1 MNNEVYQRLKALKPK
16 LEKDYHLK
24 RLRLF
29 GSHARDDFTEDS
41 DVDLIVEF
49 SDMRE
54 KTYFTIFDMIYEI
67 EDALEKKV
75 DFVFEHKIYPA
86 LKDSILEDAIDV

>member
-1 MNNEVYQRLKALKPK
+1 MNEEIYDRLKVLKPQ

-29 GSHARDDFTEDS
+29 GSHARDDFQADS

-49 SDMRE
+49 SKRP
-54 KTYFTIFDMIYEI
+54 TYFDLSRMKHKI
-67 EDALEKKV
+67 EDFLGKEI
-75 DFVFEHKIYPA
+75 DIVFENRIFPE
-86 LKDSILEDAIDV
+86 LRDSILEDAQDV

>member
-1 MNNEVYQRLKALKPK
+1 MNNEVYNRLKALKPK

-29 GSHARDDFTEDS
+29 GSHARDDFKPDS

-49 SDMRE
+49 SRRI
-54 KTYFTIFDMIYEI
+54 TYFDLAGMKLEI
-67 EDALEKKV
+67 EDYLGKEV
-75 DFVFEHKIYPA
+75 DFVFEHKIFPE
-86 LKDSILEDAIDV
+86 LRESILEDAMDV